1 LSFDP
6 AKLRDEFLA
15 APVLDGIEYIARAD
29 VRRVIERFLAACAE
43 LSLAPAGLRA
53 ADMRQILQ
61 DRLPGRYAPGEKLG
75 QRTIDVLRTYLAF
88 LEPQLGPERAREL
101 CVALEQSAEP
111 FRARV
116 RGKATA

>member
-15 APVLDGIEYIARAD
+15 APVLDGIEYVARAD
-29 VRRVIERFLAACAE
+29 VRQVIERFLAACAE
-43 LSLAPAGLRA
+43 LALAPVDLRA
-53 ADMRQILQ
+53 ADLRRLLEE
-61 DRLPGRYAPGEKLG
+61 RLPARYAPGEKLG

-88 LEPQLGPERAREL
+88 LEPELGPERAREL
-101 CVALEQSAEP
+101 GIALEQGAEP

-116 RGKATA
+116 RGGATA